1 MRAIGHR
8 EDAEEN
14 DDQQPEDHRTGK
26 SRFDLK
32 PLEALKIF
40 LEFHDE
46 KSGEEDADVRIDEGG
61 RAREAEAVP
70 VEEVVQVAVGVL
82 VAELLVE
89 VTHDKADDGCDE
101 DVAHQNADAQTEQNR
116 HDFVDGPQ
124 QKMRRFVGVNG
135 NLDFN
140 GHKRFA
146 P

>member
-1 MRAIGHR
+1 M
-8 EDAEEN
+8 
-14 DDQQPEDHRTGK
+14 K
-26 SRFDLK
+26 
-32 PLEALKIF
+32 ALQVF

-46 KSGEEDADVRIDEGG
+46 KSGEEDADVRVDEGG

-116 HDFVDGPQ
+116 HDFVDGPR

-146 P
+146 L